1 LDTDAILSLINSGG
15 MLALLLIAVKLGL
28 KGDIVSRAMLREV
41 VRIVIEE
48 LQESEKHE
56 HPPFP

>member
-1 LDTDAILSLINSGG
+1 MDTDSILSLINSGG

-28 KGDIVSRAMLREV
+28 KGDIVSRAMLRQV

-48 LQESEKHE
+48 LKADEEHV